1 MCNCIGIGAES
12 SLVGF
17 PSLAWLQPG
26 NAPAKRYHGMTW
38 FERQAVETRESRMLK
53 KMVLYSTAW
62 RGRDQL
68 DLLYIVQVEVAVW
81 WTMDVETR
89 YCLDVDVDNP

>member
-1 MCNCIGIGAES
+1 
-12 SLVGF
+12 
-17 PSLAWLQPG
+17 
-26 NAPAKRYHGMTW
+26 
-38 FERQAVETRESRMLK
+38 
-53 KMVLYSTAW
+53 MVLYSTAW